1 MILLYGIVLFSD
13 ILLTWATLQQP
24 YTSKTLSA
32 SPPQNKN
39 DWIHSVIFEPQPK
52 MLLTRSTYKIT
63 SFLDFHL
70 FLQGFQSIDTYIQN
84 LLLDIANPTYY
95 KKLIAPYHNIPPI
108 ITSNW
113 SVIGFLKSSGCS
125 EHPYACHVKLK
136 FDHFKLEIQYIYK
149 IFCTIYK
156 KFLTTIDHIDYHPS
170 QQYVNNKTRVKRSDF
185 YESHGYYHSPTREL
199 TSSENNFLDVFLE
212 ALYKVNPSLH
222 KDISRMKRQD
232 VFTFL
237 LGWGIYANAKSISKI
252 KENIHI
258 LQNQNK
264 LQDKQIK
271 QLAKYLNLTM
281 HQVDRHSEML
291 YEMDT
296 RLLILNK
303 TLQHLMWSVDALRYE
318 HTVIHYF
325 QTRIYRVYT
334 SLYALCEDIDALY
347 EYMRILASQEL
358 NPTIIPPD
366 VLKTILHRIENDI
379 KSNARLKLCEDPNTN
394 IWSYYGTIKLTPIVL
409 QDHLMLILTVPLVDQ
424 TLHMNLYRVHI
435 LPMLHPTLQ
444 MHVQY
449 EIEGPYL
456 ATLMDSMYITL
467 PTDIDVRLCL
477 MTKGHFCMFNQA
489 LYPVDNT
496 NWCIY
501 ALFINDINKIKK
513 NCILKPLN
521 RTTHLAYGLD
531 GYLWAISA
539 LALEKLQIRC
549 VMETHVITIHPPLQI
564 VDIGDGCEAY
574 SPSIYI
580 PAKSELTATMQSFT
594 RSQFFLDYNFQYTNV
609 YKFVAWYKTNF
620 TTLTKEEITSLK
632 DKIMKLPSMPMDIF
646 DKKLEMIDENYP
658 FSLSPK
664 LILALLIA
672 TGVCFVIFVILFIWY
687 KRKTTLAT
695 TSIGHLHKLIPS
707 LKEQKPSLNSLLP
720 ILSEFVHP
728 AKSKTTNL
736 ETAADSQQSPTC
748 NERSIPVV
756 VPRHHHTKSN
766 KLKMATPSTTP
777 NETGPISLKQ
787 FNWAATD
794 LDAKGEIQLRGYR
807 KYLSNRE

>member
-1 MILLYGIVLFSD
+1 
-13 ILLTWATLQQP
+13 
-24 YTSKTLSA
+24 
-32 SPPQNKN
+32 
-39 DWIHSVIFEPQPK
+39 
-52 MLLTRSTYKIT
+52 
-63 SFLDFHL
+63 
-70 FLQGFQSIDTYIQN
+70 
-84 LLLDIANPTYY
+84 
-95 KKLIAPYHNIPPI
+95 
-108 ITSNW
+108 
-113 SVIGFLKSSGCS
+113 
-125 EHPYACHVKLK
+125 
-136 FDHFKLEIQYIYK
+136 
-149 IFCTIYK
+149 
-156 KFLTTIDHIDYHPS
+156 
-170 QQYVNNKTRVKRSDF
+170 
-185 YESHGYYHSPTREL
+185 
-199 TSSENNFLDVFLE
+199 
-212 ALYKVNPSLH
+212 
-222 KDISRMKRQD
+222 MKRQD

-237 LGWGIYANAKSISKI
+237 LGWGIYSNAKSISKI

-296 RLLILNK
+296 TLLILNK
-303 TLQHLMWSVDALRYE
+303 TLQHLMWTVDALRYE

-325 QTRIYRVYT
+325 QTRIYGVYT
-334 SLYALCEDIDALY
+334 SLYALHEDIDALY

-366 VLKTILHRIENDI
+366 VLKTLLHRIENDI

-394 IWSYYGTIKLTPIVL
+394 IWSYYGIIKLTPIVL
-409 QDHLMLILTVPLVDQ
+409 QDYLMLILTVPLVDQ
-424 TLHMNLYRVHI
+424 TLHMNLYRVHN

-477 MTKGHFCMFNQA
+477 MTKGHLCMFNQA

-513 NCILKPLN
+513 NCMLTPLN
-521 RTTHLAYGLD
+521 RTTNLAYSLD

-539 LALEKLQIRC
+539 LAAEKLQIRC

-574 SPSIYI
+574 SPNIYI

-609 YKFVAWYKTNF
+609 SKFVAWYKTNF

-632 DKIMKLPSMPMDIF
+632 AKIMKLPSMPMDIF
-646 DKKLEMIDENYP
+646 DKNLEMIDENYP

-664 LILALLIA
+664 LILALLLA

-687 KRKTTLAT
+687 KRKTTLAA
-695 TSIGHLHKLIPS
+695 TSIGHLHNLIPS

-728 AKSKTTNL
+728 PKTKTTNL

-748 NERSIPVV
+748 DEHSIPVM
-756 VPRHHHTKSN
+756 VPHHHHTKSN

-777 NETGPISLKQ
+777 NETEPISLKQ
-787 FNWAATD
+787 FNRAATD
-794 LDAKGEIQLRGYR
+794 LDAKGEIQLRKYQ
-807 KYLSNRE
+807 KYLFNRD